1 MPRCIRWNWLWQW
14 YWALQA
20 LNWHFALLF
29 KELTTYWAKITLCCH
44 CILETKRKHQ
54 SWLANSL
61 QIIMI
66 EFGWHKKYKKS
77 LKRVCSKNK
86 KDYKKSKILFVRNS
100 RCVSAEY
107 RFWSSCA
114 LSFRMVLSEG
124 PWQGMKRGGGGGARI
139 DPGWARQASTAPK
152 GKVLS
157 CFGLE
162 TGIDG
167 F

>member
-54 SWLANSL
+54 SWLPNSL

-114 LSFRMVLSEG
+114 LSFRMVFSEG
-124 PWQGMKRGGGGGARI
+124 PWQGMKRGGGGEYL
-139 DPGWARQASTAPK
+139 PCMSH
-152 GKVLS
+152 
-157 CFGLE
+157 
-162 TGIDG
+162 TGEYSPEG
-167 F
+167 

>member
-54 SWLANSL
+54 SWLPNSL

-124 PWQGMKRGGGGGARI
+124 PRQGMKRGRGGVPTLYEPYRRVQ
-139 DPGWARQASTAPK
+139 PPRVRFWA
-152 GKVLS
+152 VLVWKQV
-157 CFGLE
+157 
-162 TGIDG
+162 
-167 F
+167 

>member
-77 LKRVCSKNK
+77 LKRVCSENK
-86 KDYKKSKILFVRNS
+86 KNYKKSKILFVRNS

-114 LSFRMVLSEG
+114 LSFRMVLCEG
-124 PWQGMKRGGGGGARI
+124 PWQGMKRGGGVPTLYEPYRRVQ
-139 DPGWARQASTAPK
+139 PRRVRFWA
-152 GKVLS
+152 VLVWKQV
-157 CFGLE
+157 
-162 TGIDG
+162 
-167 F
+167 

>member
-61 QIIMI
+61 QIITMI

-86 KDYKKSKILFVRNS
+86 KITKSLKFCSSEILDAFQQNIVFG
-100 RCVSAEY
+100 VH
-107 RFWSSCA
+107 A
-114 LSFRMVLSEG
+114 LFLLEWYYLRVPG
-124 PWQGMKRGGGGGARI
+124 KVWRGGGGVPTLYEPYRRVQ
-139 DPGWARQASTAPK
+139 PRRVRFWA
-152 GKVLS
+152 VLVWKQV
-157 CFGLE
+157 
-162 TGIDG
+162 
-167 F
+167 

>member
-86 KDYKKSKILFVRNS
+86 KNYKKSKILFVRNS

-124 PWQGMKRGGGGGARI
+124 PWQGMKRGGGVSTLYEPYRRVQ
-139 DPGWARQASTAPK
+139 PRRVRFWA
-152 GKVLS
+152 VLVWKQV
-157 CFGLE
+157 
-162 TGIDG
+162 
-167 F
+167 

>member
-86 KDYKKSKILFVRNS
+86 KNYKKSKILFVRNS

-124 PWQGMKRGGGGGARI
+124 PWQGMKRGGGGVPTLYEPYRRVQ
-139 DPGWARQASTAPK
+139 PRRVRFWA
-152 GKVLS
+152 VLVWKQV
-157 CFGLE
+157 
-162 TGIDG
+162 
-167 F
+167 

>member
-86 KDYKKSKILFVRNS
+86 KNYKKSKILFVRNS

-124 PWQGMKRGGGGGARI
+124 PWQGMKRGGGEYL
-139 DPGWARQASTAPK
+139 PCMSH
-152 GKVLS
+152 
-157 CFGLE
+157 
-162 TGIDG
+162 TGEYSPEG
-167 F
+167 

>member
-20 LNWHFALLF
+20 LNWHFALLL

-86 KDYKKSKILFVRNS
+86 KNYKKSKILFVRNS
-100 RCVSAEY
+100 WCVSAEY

-124 PWQGMKRGGGGGARI
+124 PWQGMKRGGGEYL
-139 DPGWARQASTAPK
+139 PCMSY
-152 GKVLS
+152 
-157 CFGLE
+157 
-162 TGIDG
+162 TGEYSPEG
-167 F
+167 

>member
-54 SWLANSL
+54 SWLPNSL

-86 KDYKKSKILFVRNS
+86 KDYKKSKILFVGNS

-124 PWQGMKRGGGGGARI
+124 PWQGMKRGGGEYL
-139 DPGWARQASTAPK
+139 PCMSH
-152 GKVLS
+152 
-157 CFGLE
+157 
-162 TGIDG
+162 TGEYSPEG
-167 F
+167 

>member
-86 KDYKKSKILFVRNS
+86 KITKSLKFCSLEILDAFQQNIVFGAHALFLLEWYYLR
-100 RCVSAEY
+100 VPGKV
-107 RFWSSCA
+107 WS
-114 LSFRMVLSEG
+114 
-124 PWQGMKRGGGGGARI
+124 GGGGWGVQPRRVRF
-139 DPGWARQASTAPK
+139 WA
-152 GKVLS
+152 VLVWKQV
-157 CFGLE
+157 
-162 TGIDG
+162 
-167 F
+167 

>member
-86 KDYKKSKILFVRNS
+86 KNYKKSKILFVRNS

-114 LSFRMVLSEG
+114 LSFRMVLCEG
-124 PWQGMKRGGGGGARI
+124 PWQGMKRGGGGVPTLYEPYRRVQ
-139 DPGWARQASTAPK
+139 PRRVRFWA
-152 GKVLS
+152 VLVWKQV
-157 CFGLE
+157 
-162 TGIDG
+162 
-167 F
+167 

>member
-86 KDYKKSKILFVRNS
+86 KNYKKSKILFVRNS

-114 LSFRMVLSEG
+114 LSFRMVLCEG
-124 PWQGMKRGGGGGARI
+124 PWQGMKRGGGVPTLYEPYRRVQ
-139 DPGWARQASTAPK
+139 PRRVRFWA
-152 GKVLS
+152 VLVWKQV
-157 CFGLE
+157 
-162 TGIDG
+162 
-167 F
+167 

>member
-86 KDYKKSKILFVRNS
+86 KNYKKSKILFVRNS

-114 LSFRMVLSEG
+114 LSFRMVLCEG
-124 PWQGMKRGGGGGARI
+124 PWQGMKRGGGEYL
-139 DPGWARQASTAPK
+139 PCMSH
-152 GKVLS
+152 
-157 CFGLE
+157 
-162 TGIDG
+162 TGEYSPEG
-167 F
+167 

>member
-1 MPRCIRWNWLWQW
+1 M
-14 YWALQA
+14 
-20 LNWHFALLF
+20 
-29 KELTTYWAKITLCCH
+29 
-44 CILETKRKHQ
+44 
-54 SWLANSL
+54 
-61 QIIMI
+61 
-66 EFGWHKKYKKS
+66 
-77 LKRVCSKNK
+77 CSENK
-86 KDYKKSKILFVRNS
+86 KNYKKSKILFVRNS

-114 LSFRMVLSEG
+114 LSFRMVLCEG
-124 PWQGMKRGGGGGARI
+124 PWQGMKRGGGVGG
-139 DPGWARQASTAPK
+139 TAPK

>member
-54 SWLANSL
+54 SWLPNSL

-124 PWQGMKRGGGGGARI
+124 PWQGMKRGGGRVSTLYE
-139 DPGWARQASTAPK
+139 PYRRVQPRRVRFWA
-152 GKVLS
+152 VLVWKQV
-157 CFGLE
+157 
-162 TGIDG
+162 
-167 F
+167 

>member
-86 KDYKKSKILFVRNS
+86 KITKSLKFCSSEILDAFQQNIVFG
-100 RCVSAEY
+100 VH
-107 RFWSSCA
+107 A
-114 LSFRMVLSEG
+114 LFLLEWYYLRVPG
-124 PWQGMKRGGGGGARI
+124 KVWRGGGGVPTLYEPYRRVQ
-139 DPGWARQASTAPK
+139 PRRVRFWA
-152 GKVLS
+152 VLVWKQV
-157 CFGLE
+157 
-162 TGIDG
+162 
-167 F
+167 

>member
-20 LNWHFALLF
+20 LNWHFALLL

-86 KDYKKSKILFVRNS
+86 KITKSLKFCSSEILDAFQQNIVFGVHALFLLEWYYLR
-100 RCVSAEY
+100 VPGKV
-107 RFWSSCA
+107 WS
-114 LSFRMVLSEG
+114 
-124 PWQGMKRGGGGGARI
+124 GGGEYL
-139 DPGWARQASTAPK
+139 PCMSY
-152 GKVLS
+152 
-157 CFGLE
+157 
-162 TGIDG
+162 TGEYSPEG
-167 F
+167 

>member
-54 SWLANSL
+54 SWLPNSL

-124 PWQGMKRGGGGGARI
+124 PWQGMKRGGGGVPTLYEPYRRVQ
-139 DPGWARQASTAPK
+139 PRRVRFWA
-152 GKVLS
+152 VLVWKQV
-157 CFGLE
+157 
-162 TGIDG
+162 
-167 F
+167 

>member
-54 SWLANSL
+54 SWLPNSL

-77 LKRVCSKNK
+77 LKRVCGKNK
-86 KDYKKSKILFVRNS
+86 KITKSLKFCSSEILDAFQQNIVFG
-100 RCVSAEY
+100 VH
-107 RFWSSCA
+107 A
-114 LSFRMVLSEG
+114 LFLLEWYYLRVPG
-124 PWQGMKRGGGGGARI
+124 KVWRGGGGVPILYEPYRRVQ
-139 DPGWARQASTAPK
+139 PRRVRFWA
-152 GKVLS
+152 VLVWKQV
-157 CFGLE
+157 
-162 TGIDG
+162 
-167 F
+167 